1 MNIYAWI
8 GMLGIIILTPLSL
21 LKKENRTKEEIRK
34 VIVMEVIALSII
46 IAVLFFGVNYIVA
59 IIVGFIAMILF
70 DKKTYTKKR
79 LLTYGA
85 IILVAGIGVY
95 SVLRDN
101 PDYVVKHL
109 KENPETT
116 SLYLAENGVE
126 VITYQSDIVRPL
138 ASTVKMLIAVEYAM
152 QIEAGKMDKDSPV
165 SLDELSRYY
174 AKGTDGN
181 AHVEWIKA
189 VEREGKV
196 VENEVTLHDV
206 AKGMVTYS
214 SNANTDYLIDLLGIN
229 AINERAQSLGL
240 TGHEEVYPI
249 VGALLIPDYWEKE
262 SMTDDELISELEA
275 MPIDEYREL
284 AMQVSTQLKEGTI
297 KIEEYTFTT
306 PLQVQKV
313 WSDRLIGAS
322 AADYGKLLAVI
333 TNDQL
338 PAKAAETVRDLLE
351 WPMQLNEGNKK
362 RFVHLG
368 AKGGSTAFILN
379 DAMYAEDHS
388 GNKIELVILTD
399 DLSLWQGMLIR
410 NNMNSFES
418 KLLGSKEYRLKVRKE
433 LSEL

>member
-8 GMLGIIILTPLSL
+8 GLLGIIILTPLSL

-46 IAVLFFGVNYIVA
+46 IAVLFFGVTYIFA

-85 IILVAGIGVY
+85 IILVAGIAVY
-95 SVLRDN
+95 FVLRDN

-126 VITYQSDIVRPL
+126 VITYQSDVVRPL

-152 QIEAGKMDKDSPV
+152 QIDAGKLDKNSPV

-181 AHVEWIKA
+181 AHVEWLKA
-189 VEREGKV
+189 MEREGKV
-196 VENEVTLHDV
+196 VEDEVTLHDV

-229 AINERAQSLGL
+229 AINERAQLLGL

-249 VGALLIPDYWEKE
+249 VGALLIPDYWKKE
-262 SMTDDELISELEA
+262 SMSNDELISELEA

-284 AMQVSTQLKEGTI
+284 AMQVSTQLREGAI
-297 KIEEYTFTT
+297 KIEEYTSTT

-418 KLLGSKEYRLKVRKE
+418 KLLGSEEYQLKVQKE